1 MARILSTSSRAC
13 TCLIFLS
20 LLGAC
25 TKVIVQNPFDI
36 SSDIQSGADYQLGP
50 EDVLEVLVWKNADLS
65 KVVTVRPDGRI
76 SLPLIGDVQ
85 AAGFTA
91 AHVQQ
96 EITKRLMDFY
106 QEPPQV
112 SLIVQQANSYVIF
125 IVGQVERPGQYTVK
139 RGTTFLQAIALAGGF
154 TPFAAYNEVLVLR
167 NGSGDHQQRAARIS
181 FKEIL
186 GGKYQENNILLISGD
201 TIIIP

>member
-1 MARILSTSSRAC
+1 
-13 TCLIFLS
+13 
-20 LLGAC
+20 
-25 TKVIVQNPFDI
+25 VQHPFDI
-36 SSDIQSGADYQLGP
+36 SSATQSGDDYQLGP

-76 SLPLIGDVQ
+76 SLPLIGDIQ

-96 EITKRLMDFY
+96 EITKRLTDFY
-106 QEPPQV
+106 QEPPHV

-125 IVGQVERPGQYTVK
+125 VVGQVERPGQYTVK

-167 NGSGDHQQRAARIS
+167 NSSGDHQQHAARIS
-181 FKEIL
+181 YKDIL
-186 GGKYQENNILLISGD
+186 GGKYQENNILLKSGD
-201 TIIIP
+201 TVIIP

>member
-1 MARILSTSSRAC
+1 MARTLLTASRGCTWLVLLCLLS
-13 TCLIFLS
+13 
-20 LLGAC
+20 AC
-25 TKVIVQNPFDI
+25 TKVVVQHPFDI
-36 SSDIQSGADYQLGP
+36 TADTHGGDDYELGP

-91 AHVQQ
+91 AQVQG
-96 EITKRLMDFY
+96 EITKRLTDFY

-112 SLIVQQANSYVIF
+112 SLIVQQANSYVIY

-139 RGTTFLQAIALAGGF
+139 RGTTFLQAMALAGGF
-154 TPFAAYNEVLVLR
+154 TQFAATNDVLVLR
-167 NGSGDHQQRAARIS
+167 NGHGDNQQRAAKIS
-181 FKEIL
+181 YKDIL
-186 GGKYQENNILLISGD
+186 SGKYQENNILLKSGD

>member
-1 MARILSTSSRAC
+1 MANILLTASRTC
-13 TCLIFLS
+13 TCLILLS
-20 LLGAC
+20 IFNAC
-25 TKVIVQNPFDI
+25 TKIVVQHPFDI
-36 SSDIQSGADYQLGP
+36 SAENRSGDDYQLGP

-76 SLPLIGDVQ
+76 SLPLIGDVP

-91 AHVQQ
+91 ADVQQ
-96 EITKRLMDFY
+96 EITRRLLDFY
-106 QEPPQV
+106 QEAPHV

-125 IVGQVERPGQYTVK
+125 VVGQVERPGQYTVK

-181 FKEIL
+181 YRDIL
-186 GGKYQENNILLISGD
+186 GGKYQENNILLKSGD

>member
-1 MARILSTSSRAC
+1 MARTLSTASCAC
-13 TCLIFLS
+13 TCLVSLYLLS
-20 LLGAC
+20 AC
-25 TKVIVQNPFDI
+25 AKTVVQYPFDI
-36 SSDIQSGADYQLGP
+36 SAETQSRDDYYLGP

-65 KVVTVRPDGRI
+65 KVVTVRPDGRF

-85 AAGFTA
+85 AAGLTA
-91 AHVQQ
+91 AQVQH
-96 EITKRLMDFY
+96 EITKRLTDFY
-106 QEPPQV
+106 QEPPHV

-154 TPFAAYNEVLVLR
+154 TPFAVYNEVLVLR
-167 NGSGDHQQRAARIS
+167 DGSGDHRQRAVRVS
-181 FKEIL
+181 YKDIL
-186 GGKYQENNILLISGD
+186 GGKYQENNILLKSGD

>member
-20 LLGAC
+20 LLVAC
-25 TKVIVQNPFDI
+25 TKFIVQNPFDI
-36 SSDIQSGADYQLGP
+36 SSDIQNGADYQLGP

>member
-1 MARILSTSSRAC
+1 MTRIFATTTRACSCLLLFSILSAC
-13 TCLIFLS
+13 N
-20 LLGAC
+20 
-25 TKVIVQNPFDI
+25 KVVVQHPFDI
-36 SSDIQSGADYQLGP
+36 SAETPGAGDYQLGP

-76 SLPLIGDVQ
+76 SLPLIGDVP

-96 EITKRLMDFY
+96 EITKRLLDFY
-106 QEPPQV
+106 QEPPHV

-154 TPFAAYNEVLVLR
+154 TPFASYNEVLVLR

-181 FKEIL
+181 YKDIL
-186 GGKYQENNILLISGD
+186 GGKYQENNILLRSGD